1 MNNLIRL
8 ALNLALTVAVTGLA
22 VAVIVRVPT
31 LKKIVFG
38 A

>member
-1 MNNLIRL
+1 MNNLVRL
-8 ALNLALTVAVTGLA
+8 ILNLALTVAVTGLA

-31 LKKIVFG
+31 LKRIVFG